1 MEQYEDI
8 KNELQQELQDLQQN
22 VEEHSAF
29 NKEVWRRAVKRHS
42 RHLYMQTLFSA
53 IFLVVIITASNFIL
67 CEYWPWWLLLPS
79 DLFLGWITLDSLIAT
94 NGLRKADAQS
104 REGLLS
110 LRDSIQK
117 STTYSK
123 RKRIVIQ
130 VVGIIISLLIYV
142 YLFFYDRSMFFTLL
156 VSGLLSIPVVI
167 KTSKRVKKRFD
178 ELNEE
183 IDELLNESQ
192 PS

>member
-8 KNELQQELQDLQQN
+8 KSELQQELQDLQQN
-22 VEEHSAF
+22 VEQHSTF
-29 NKEVWRRAVKRHS
+29 NREVWQRAVKRHS

-110 LRDSIQK
+110 LRESLK
-117 STTYSK
+117 TYSK
-123 RKRIVIQ
+123 RKRTIIRII
-130 VVGIIISLLIYV
+130 GIILFLV
-142 YLFFYDRSMFFTLL
+142 LEVFLFFYDRIAFFSMIIWGSFFNG
-156 VSGLLSIPVVI
+156 SFGR
-167 KTSKRVKKRFD
+167 KRTREVTNRYD
-178 ELNEE
+178 ELSEE